1 MSSQKVI
8 SSWLHSQLFHTLS
21 KIIKQTI
28 YLKEKE
34 SRMHS
39 SDRFILISD
48 SSNILTSTELLF
60 NFVYSNRTFELSSLL
75 LVLNNKVRDTEMK
88 IKGVLVD
95 TNLEFSWTLCRHQ
108 SIAQNILGWISRRNL
123 YNNQNLML
131 VG

>member
-1 MSSQKVI
+1 
-8 SSWLHSQLFHTLS
+8 
-21 KIIKQTI
+21 
-28 YLKEKE
+28 
-34 SRMHS
+34 MHS

-95 TNLEFSWTLCRHQ
+95 TNLEFS
-108 SIAQNILGWISRRNL
+108 
-123 YNNQNLML
+123 
-131 VG
+131 